1 MRIATQFQGF
11 NKIGYTIFAIFIHR
25 GQASY
30 GHYWIYIRDPKSQL
44 YRKYNDEIVSEVTLE
59 EVLNFSE
66 NNSATP
72 YYLAFVKNELLDK
85 IEPLKREIIE
95 ELS

>member
-1 MRIATQFQGF
+1 
-11 NKIGYTIFAIFIHR
+11 
-25 GQASY
+25 
-30 GHYWIYIRDPKSQL
+30 GHYWIYIRDPKSNL

-72 YYLAFVKNELLDK
+72 YYLVFVKNELLDV
-85 IEPLKREIIE
+85 IQPLKREVKPRG
-95 ELS
+95 SADQTQ